1 MQKMGTFKQKFEV
14 TMNINNNLTSQCVIH
29 YQACKSIKHHDHRN
43 IFKVGM
49 ACGKRKQACEHCHD
63 LNPN

>member
-1 MQKMGTFKQKFEV
+1 M
-14 TMNINNNLTSQCVIH
+14 SQCVIH

-49 ACGKRKQACEHCHD
+49 ACGKRQQACEHCHD